1 VPVAEIEAEID
12 RLQKLLAQTKQA
24 NAKAGGTDNGVAR
37 GPETKARTEPVSLAP
52 NTTVPAQSTNSTA
65 GLDEVVVTAEK
76 SIKEVPRSIAV
87 VSGAEL
93 DTFHVNNFRDIL
105 DRVGNVRTSW
115 QKPQTTAIIVRGV
128 GWSAG
133 TGVLDPSVGV
143 TVDGVSY
150 GVTGIAALSNFTDIE
165 DVQVVRGP
173 QGTDG
178 GRQTSVGRIDITT
191 QRPSFTT
198 EANAEVIV
206 GQLNHLTT
214 TAAIGGPIS
223 DGPLAYRFSINR
235 ETADGAYHNKND
247 VYNTYRNTDRTNAR
261 LQFLLTPNADFKA
274 KLSINFT
281 PTGKEMCENCFNFN
295 TKTPAYYDNV
305 DANGKPVPFN
315 YANDPYGK
323 LQRRWFTQNT
333 NFALDDF
340 YSQNYVDR
348 LSDYPNQY
356 ATKGAALNL
365 EAKLSDD
372 LTLSSITAY
381 QDFHYRQGRGSLL
394 PFNTVLAPQGT
405 SNTYWQGSE
414 EVKLNWA
421 VNPTLKSQSGLIF
434 FRRDFSLIGQL
445 TRYGPDADA
454 WYSNAAQYGILDP
467 VNPALPNATSAVGWD
482 LLKNSADGLIT
493 DTQSRLNSHS
503 LGVYSNITWEA
514 TPKLTVTAG
523 ARATREERT
532 ASGSSLI
539 EAEGYGPEFDPVG
552 VNNVKLGG
560 FDSDALGNL
569 RADNSAAQLSL
580 ADFTAQKYFGAP
592 SYSALTAA
600 QKLQVATTKA
610 IRSARIGAL
619 YQQTTAQPYKGTLP
633 AFQLGS
639 TYRLTPSQ
647 SVYASWAHG
656 TKAGVSQISGG
667 TPLGGKSVPVGSE
680 TSDSFDLGLKSLFL
694 DETLVVDGTLFLQ
707 NIRNYIQNGVRYDP
721 VQTALNSNGTI
732 AYLTALVNVPKVQ
745 TKGMEL
751 SLSYSGIEY
760 TTVRFSG
767 AYTDAVY
774 KSFPQAATPWELQGD
789 PSKIYTDESGH
800 VLPGAP
806 KFSGNTFVAFSYPV
820 GSRLLAHA
828 NVNYNFTSGYYSD
841 QSLSRYLWTKSTGV
855 TDINVGLG
863 RSDGR
868 FDVGILLK
876 NAFNADTGVWLA
888 DQTPVAFKPGV
899 PRWIGVVFR
908 AAY

>member
-1 VPVAEIEAEID
+1 MPVAEIEAEID

-394 PFNTVLAPQGT
+394 PFNTVLTPQGT

>member
-1 VPVAEIEAEID
+1 MPVAEIEAEID